1 VDREEQQAIQSGQ
14 ENSYNDD
21 NNAENKNESDVS
33 SKTSQ
38 QGIFRILNFVV
49 IVIKMIFFK

>member
-21 NNAENKNESDVS
+21 NNAENKNESDVL

-38 QGIFRILNFVV
+38 QGIFRIKFCSNCH
-49 IVIKMIFFK
+49 